1 LPAVPDRRCRGG
13 AQHPRRRV
21 RRTPIVQRPVTPYRT
36 AVVTGA
42 SGGIGRAVVDELI
55 RLGLHVHALGLPD
68 ASLEAM
74 RGLGAVTI
82 HPVDVRDTSELGR
95 TLAAVLEIGEVDV

>member
-1 LPAVPDRRCRGG
+1 M
-13 AQHPRRRV
+13 
-21 RRTPIVQRPVTPYRT
+21 TPYRT

-42 SGGIGRAVVDELI
+42 SGGIGRAVVDELV

-68 ASLEAM
+68 ASHEAM

-82 HPVDVRDTSELGR
+82 HPADVRDTAALGR
-95 TLAAVLEIGEVDV
+95 TLTAVLGMGDVDVLVNNAGIVADLQPAQASSVRVP